1 MLCLRSDSSETDPK
15 IKNFVKVIKYKIF
28 SGKTGRG
35 QGKWDLK
42 EKEAKQEYDAK
53 PNPTENNTALTLQ
66 GALGI
71 AHVPLPSCPYHKA
84 KGWGVCN
91 NIHIC
96 QSLVETKYGNSG
108 GVL

>member
-71 AHVPLPSCPYHKA
+71 AHVPL
-84 KGWGVCN
+84 CN